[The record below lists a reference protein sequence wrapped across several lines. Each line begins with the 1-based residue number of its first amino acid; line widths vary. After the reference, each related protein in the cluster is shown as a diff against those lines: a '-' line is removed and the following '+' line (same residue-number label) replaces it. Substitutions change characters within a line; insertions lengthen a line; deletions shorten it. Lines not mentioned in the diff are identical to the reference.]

1 MGIFSVIISFLK
13 IGAFS
18 FGGGYAMLPVIQEE
32 VVNINRW
39 LTESE
44 FIDIVAIS
52 QMSPGPISV
61 NVATFVGYIQHGII
75 GAILA
80 TTSVVIVSFFLVTSL
95 ASFIT
100 KNREVPII
108 EGIFKGIRPA
118 VIGLISAAC
127 ISLFTTSIIDIKSF
141 TIAIIILIALFR
153 FKLHPI
159 GAIIFSGFL
168 GIIFYSI

>member
-1 MGIFSVIISFLK
+1 MVIFRIIISFLK

-32 VVNINRW
+32 VVNLNQW

-61 NVATFVGYIQHGII
+61 NVATFVGYTQFGIL
-75 GAILA
+75 GAVIA

-95 ASFIT
+95 AKLIT
-100 KNREVPII
+100 KHKDIPII
-108 EGIFKGIRPA
+108 EGIFKGIRPS
-118 VIGLISAAC
+118 VIGLIGAAC
-127 ISLFTTSIIDIKSF
+127 VSLFNTSIIDLKSLA
-141 TIAIIILIALFR
+141 IAVIVLIALYK

-168 GIIFYSI
+168 GILFYSI

>member
-1 MGIFSVIISFLK
+1 MVIFRIIVSFLK

-32 VVNINRW
+32 VVNLNQWIS
-39 LTESE
+39 ESE

-52 QMSPGPISV
+52 QMSPGPISI
-61 NVATFVGYIQHGII
+61 NVATFVGYTQFGIL
-75 GAILA
+75 GAVIA

-95 ASFIT
+95 AKFIT
-100 KNREVPII
+100 KHKDIPII
-108 EGIFKGIRPA
+108 EGIFKGIRPS
-118 VIGLISAAC
+118 VIGLIGAAC
-127 ISLFTTSIIDIKSF
+127 VSLFNTSIIDLKSLA
-141 TIAIIILIALFR
+141 IAVIVLIALYK

-168 GIIFYSI
+168 GILFYSI

>member
-1 MGIFSVIISFLK
+1 MVIFRIIISFLK

-32 VVNINRW
+32 VVNLNQW

-61 NVATFVGYIQHGII
+61 NVATFVGYTQFGIL
-75 GAILA
+75 GAVIA

-95 ASFIT
+95 AKFIT
-100 KNREVPII
+100 KHKDIPII
-108 EGIFKGIRPA
+108 EGIFKGIRPS
-118 VIGLISAAC
+118 VIGLIGAAC
-127 ISLFTTSIIDIKSF
+127 VSLFNTSIIDLKSLA
-141 TIAIIILIALFR
+141 IAVIVLIALYK

-168 GIIFYSI
+168 GILFYSI

>member
-1 MGIFSVIISFLK
+1 MGIFRLILSFLK

-18 FGGGYAMLPVIQEE
+18 FGGGYAMLPVIQQE
-32 VVNINRW
+32 VVNINQW
-39 LTESE
+39 LTERE
-44 FIDIVAIS
+44 FVDIVAIS

-61 NVATFVGYIQHGII
+61 NAATFIGYTQFGII

-100 KNREVPII
+100 KHREIPIV

-118 VIGLISAAC
+118 VLGLISAAC
-127 ISLFTTSIIDIKSF
+127 ISLFGTSIVDIRSF
-141 TIAIIILIALFR
+141 AIAIIILISLFK

-159 GAIIFSGFL
+159 AAIVFSGFL
-168 GIIFYSI
+168 GILFYSI

>member
-1 MGIFSVIISFLK
+1 MVIFRIIVSFLK

-32 VVNINRW
+32 VVNLNQWIS
-39 LTESE
+39 ESE

-52 QMSPGPISV
+52 QMSPGPISI
-61 NVATFVGYIQHGII
+61 NVATFVGYTQFGIL
-75 GAILA
+75 GAVIA

-95 ASFIT
+95 AKLIT
-100 KNREVPII
+100 KHKDIPII
-108 EGIFKGIRPA
+108 EGIFKGIRPS
-118 VIGLISAAC
+118 VIGLIGAAC
-127 ISLFTTSIIDIKSF
+127 VSLFNTSIIDLKSLA
-141 TIAIIILIALFR
+141 IAVIVLIALYK

-168 GIIFYSI
+168 GILFYSI